1 MTHPNRI
8 PRRIAVESIAMSQP
22 TLYTLPGSH
31 PGYSVALML
40 KFKGIDYKRVDLLP
54 VVHKPALRVL
64 GFSGMTVPALKIG
77 GKKLQGSM
85 QIARELDRLL
95 PEPPL
100 LPDDPDRREAVLEA
114 EKFGHDELQ
123 HPVRQ
128 IIWWLLKRNRDAMTG
143 YLEGS
148 KIGLPAG
155 LAVKTA
161 GPLVAI
167 SVRYNEADDP
177 HVEAALAAMPDVLG
191 RLDEYIE
198 AGVFGGDDPNAA
210 DFQIL
215 PAIRLAMTMDDL
227 RPLIQGLPVGRAAVR
242 LLTDFPGT
250 VPPGLPD
257 QWLEP
262 LRSASPTS

>member
-1 MTHPNRI
+1 
-8 PRRIAVESIAMSQP
+8 
-22 TLYTLPGSH
+22 
-31 PGYSVALML
+31 
-40 KFKGIDYKRVDLLP
+40 
-54 VVHKPALRVL
+54 
-64 GFSGMTVPALKIG
+64 
-77 GKKLQGSM
+77 
-85 QIARELDRLL
+85 
-95 PEPPL
+95 
-100 LPDDPDRREAVLEA
+100 
-114 EKFGHDELQ
+114 
-123 HPVRQ
+123 
-128 IIWWLLKRNRDAMTG
+128 MTG

-177 HVEAALAAMPDVLG
+177 HVEAVLAAMPDILE
-191 RLDEYIE
+191 RLDGYIE
-198 AGVFGGDDPNAA
+198 AGVFGDEDPNAA

-227 RPLIQGLPVGRAAVR
+227 RPLIEDRPVGRAAVR
-242 LLTDFPGT
+242 LLPDFPGT

-262 LRSASPTS
+262 LRSGSPTS